1 MIYNLGMGDNQKQS
15 ILLVGK
21 DTVSQKAI
29 RKILADLDVEVVT
42 AESVDDVMGLVMG
55 YDFALILFDVDPPDT
70 RPFQTARILAGN
82 EKTWFVPLIFQSEAD
97 DFLLLEEKGYDAGG
111 VDFLTKPVNAT
122 ILRAKVKVFLELDTR
137 QRHLAFATNKI
148 QEQNLRLEQRAIRDG
163 LTGLYNHKHL
173 QEQLAR
179 EVSLARRYHAPLSV
193 FLMDLDFFKDVNDS
207 CGHPFGDFVLKE
219 FAARVKAD
227 LRVSDIFGRYGGEEF
242 LVILP
247 NVDRKK
253 AEVVAEKIRKEVA
266 SAVFSNKR
274 YSRYVTVSIGVYS
287 GVGNEVVSPA
297 MIVEYVD
304 NALYAAKA
312 EGRNRVVHYCTP
324 REQVHSNDEHFS
336 DIVGGSQQSQLNN
349 TIEKARAMSL
359 ASFEAMVHSQT
370 REYDMLVQRN
380 DLFGKVLLQVADK
393 LNLPEKLIHSFRRAI
408 KLHDLFRCYIHDS
421 SLETEGA
428 LSKEQE
434 EMLFDQPLML
444 RELTTMFDFFA
455 SERVILYSHH
465 EHYDGTGYPD
475 GLKGNEIPMAARIFS
490 VIDSFVAMI
499 APVANKKGMDVVEVQ
514 KEFRTHAGTQFD
526 PFLVDVLMQVI
537 SDETF
542 FLSEEGE
549 ADAGKTES

>member
-1 MIYNLGMGDNQKQS
+1 MVENQKQS
-15 ILLVGK
+15 ILLVGG
-21 DTVSQKAI
+21 DTGSHEEIQAI
-29 RKILADLDVEVVT
+29 LQELDIEVVIT
-42 AESVDDVMGLVMG
+42 PSTVHVMDLILE
-55 YDFALILFDVDPPDT
+55 YDFALIIFDVGTADST
-70 RPFQTARILAGN
+70 PFAMAKTLDKN
-82 EKTWFVPLIFQSEAD
+82 EKAWFVPVIFQTDASEFSA
-97 DFLLLEEKGYDAGG
+97 LEEKGYAAGG
-111 VDFLTKPVNAT
+111 ADFLTKPLNANV
-122 ILRAKVKVFLELDTR
+122 LKAKVKVFLELDSR
-137 QRHLAFATNKI
+137 QRHLAFATSKI

-193 FLMDLDFFKDVNDS
+193 FLLDLDFFKDVNDS

-219 FAARVKAD
+219 FSERVKGG
-227 LRVSDIFGRYGGEEF
+227 LRASDIFGRYGGEEF

-247 NVDRKK
+247 NVDHEQ

-266 SAVFSNKR
+266 STVFNNKR

-287 GVGNEVVSPA
+287 GVGNEVVSPG

-304 NALYAAKA
+304 NALYTAKA

-324 REQVHSNDEHFS
+324 RDQVFSHEEHFS
-336 DIVGGSQQSQLNN
+336 DVIGGSQQSQLNN
-349 TIEKARAMSL
+349 TIEKSRAMCL

-380 DLFGKVLLQVADK
+380 DLFGKVLIQVSEK
-393 LNLPEKLIHSFRRAI
+393 LNLPEKLVHSFRRAI

-428 LSKEQE
+428 LNEEQE

-465 EHYDGTGYPD
+465 EHYDGSGYPD
-475 GLKGNEIPMAARIFS
+475 GLKGNEIPMAARIFTL
-490 VIDSFVAMI
+490 IDSFVAMV
-499 APVANKKGMDVVEVQ
+499 APVADQHGMNRREVQ
-514 KEFRTHAGTQFD
+514 NELRTHSGGQFD
-526 PFLVDVLMQVI
+526 PFLVDVLLQVLNEE
-537 SDETF
+537 SL
-542 FLSEEGE
+542 FLNKEESEN
-549 ADAGKTES
+549 ASTPKS